1 MLKNFAVSDKFCN
14 FVADL
19 CKSDNSQNVK
29 TVKKLNK
36 TNGSIR
42 KNQKKRRRT
51 GVHHRSWPFRLHQQR
66 QQIGEVLGKKVNVQE
81 FQELV
86 DEYQEV
92 LKMTQG
98 VDNFSEEQLNS
109 IKDEV
114 WNSFV
119 NEQIIQAEAA
129 KIGLTVTDEELQ
141 NMMKEG
147 TNPMLLRSPFVNQ
160 QTGRFD
166 ATMLTKFLDDYKK
179 NASNPQLSESYDR
192 IYKYWQFIEKQLR
205 QQTLAQKYQA
215 LLGNAMLSN
224 PVSAKMA
231 FEGQNQESNILLAS
245 IAYSSIN
252 DNDVK
257 VDDSDLKAK
266 YEEQKEMFKQ
276 TVETRDIKYVDFQV
290 EASAA
295 DRKALMTTMQEA
307 STKLQSGANPAE
319 VVRKAQSQ
327 FPYTGIAA
335 TKRAYPSDI
344 AAKLDS
350 MSVGQTT
357 APFESKG
364 DNTLNVVK
372 LISKVQMPDSIEYR
386 QIQVG
391 GATIEAARKT
401 ADSIYT
407 ALKAGADFEAIAKK
421 YGQTAQKQ
429 WLTSAMY
436 ENSASMDEDS
446 KNYLNA
452 INTLSVNDLKNIE
465 FSQGNIVLQVT
476 NRKAM
481 VDKYDVAV
489 VKHTIDF
496 SKATYSEAYNKFSQ
510 YVSENKTLEEL
521 EKNAAKFGFKVQ
533 ERRDMFNSEHNVA
546 GLRSTRETM
555 KWIFDAK
562 VGEVSPL
569 YECGN
574 NDNLL
579 VVALTG
585 IHPVGYRSLEA
596 VKEMVKAEVI
606 RDKKFEQIKTKLAGV
621 ADIAAAK
628 AKGARIDSVNQITFT
643 APVFVQATGASE
655 PALSGAV
662 AAAKQ
667 GEFSKSLVKGNGG
680 AYLFQVLK
688 KAAREGVKFDEKATE
703 KMLGQQAAQAA
714 SRFMQELYQKA
725 GVVDNRYL
733 FF

>member
-1 MLKNFAVSDKFCN
+1 MAALGK
-14 FVADL
+14 
-19 CKSDNSQNVK
+19 
-29 TVKKLNK
+29 
-36 TNGSIR
+36 IR
-42 KNQKKRRRT
+42 KR
-51 GVHHRSWPFRLHQQR
+51 GVALVIIIGLGLFAFIAEEAFRSCEATKNQQR
-66 QQIGEVLGKKVNVQE
+66 QQIGEVLGNKINVQE
-81 FQELV
+81 FQALV

-92 LKMTQG
+92 VKMSQG
-98 VDNFSEEQLNS
+98 VDNLSEEQLNS
-109 IKDEV
+109 LKDEV

-119 NEQIIQAEAA
+119 NEQIVKSEAD

-147 TNPMLLRSPFVNQ
+147 TNPMLMRTPFVNQ
-160 QTGRFD
+160 HTGRFD
-166 ATMLTKFLDDYKK
+166 VTMLTKFLADYKK
-179 NASNPQLSESYDR
+179 NASNPQMAESYQR

-215 LLGNAMLSN
+215 LIANAMLTN
-224 PVSAKMA
+224 PVSAKKA
-231 FEGQNQESNILLAS
+231 FEGQNQESDVQLAS
-245 IAYSSIN
+245 IAYNTIN

-257 VDDSDLKAK
+257 IDEKELKAK
-266 YEEQKEMFKQ
+266 YDEQKEMYKQ
-276 TVETRDIKYVDFQV
+276 TVETRDIKYVSYQV
-290 EASAA
+290 VASAA
-295 DRKALMTTMQEA
+295 DRKALMTTMQDA
-307 STKLQSGANPAE
+307 SNKLQSGATPAE

-357 APFESKG
+357 APFETKF

-372 LISKVQMPDSIEYR
+372 LISKTMMPDSIEYR

-391 GATIEAARKT
+391 GETVEAARKT

-407 ALKAGADFEAIAKK
+407 ALKAGADFDEIAKK

-436 ENSASMDEDS
+436 ENSNTMDEES
-446 KNYLNA
+446 KNYLNS
-452 INTLSVNDLKNIE
+452 INTLGVNELKNLE

-476 NRKAM
+476 ARKAM
-481 VDKYDVAV
+481 VEKYDVAV
-489 VKHTIDF
+489 IKHTIDF
-496 SKATYSEAYNKFSQ
+496 SKDTYSEAYNKFSQ
-510 YVSENKTLEEL
+510 YVSENKTIADL
-521 EKNAAKFGFKVQ
+521 EKNAAKFGFRVQ
-533 ERRDMFNSEHNVA
+533 ERKDLFNSEHNVV
-546 GLRSTRETM
+546 GLRSTREAM

-562 VGEVSPL
+562 DGEVSPL

-585 IHPVGYRSLEA
+585 IHPVGYRSLDA
-596 VKEMVKAEVI
+596 VKEMVKSEVL
-606 RDKKFEQIKTKLAGV
+606 RDKKFEQIKAKFAGV
-621 ADIAAAK
+621 ADIEAAK
-628 AKGARIDSVNQITFT
+628 AKGARIDSVNQVTFS

-655 PALSGAV
+655 PALSGAI
-662 AAAKQ
+662 AASKQ
-667 GEFSKSLVKGNGG
+667 GDFSKSLVKGNGG
-680 AYLFQVLK
+680 AYLFKVLK
-688 KAAREGVKFDEKATE
+688 KADREGVKYDEKSTE
-703 KMLGQQAAQAA
+703 QMLKQQAVQAA
-714 SRFMQELYQKA
+714 SRFIQELYQKA
-725 GVVDNRYL
+725 NVVDNRYL

>member
-1 MLKNFAVSDKFCN
+1 MAALGK
-14 FVADL
+14 
-19 CKSDNSQNVK
+19 
-29 TVKKLNK
+29 
-36 TNGSIR
+36 IR
-42 KNQKKRRRT
+42 KR
-51 GVHHRSWPFRLHQQR
+51 GVALVIIIGLGLFAFIAEEAFRSCEATKNQQR
-66 QQIGEVLGKKVNVQE
+66 QQIGEVLGNKINVQE
-81 FQELV
+81 FQALV

-92 LKMTQG
+92 VKMSQG
-98 VDNFSEEQLNS
+98 VDNLSEEQLNS
-109 IKDEV
+109 LKDEV

-119 NEQIIQAEAA
+119 NEQIVKSEAD

-147 TNPMLLRSPFVNQ
+147 TNPMLMRTPFVNQ

-166 ATMLTKFLDDYKK
+166 VTMLTKFLADYKK
-179 NASNPQLSESYDR
+179 NASNPQMAESYQR

-215 LLGNAMLSN
+215 LIANAMLTN
-224 PVSAKMA
+224 PVSAKKA
-231 FEGQNQESNILLAS
+231 FEGQNQESDVLLAS
-245 IAYSSIN
+245 IAYNTIN

-257 VDDSDLKAK
+257 IDEKELKAK
-266 YEEQKEMFKQ
+266 YDEQKEMYKQ
-276 TVETRDIKYVDFQV
+276 TVETRDIKYVSYQV
-290 EASAA
+290 VASAA
-295 DRKALMTTMQEA
+295 DRKALMTTMQDA
-307 STKLQSGANPAE
+307 SNKLQSGATPAE

-357 APFESKG
+357 APFETKF

-372 LISKVQMPDSIEYR
+372 LISKTMMPDSIEYR

-391 GATIEAARKT
+391 GETVEAARKT

-407 ALKAGADFEAIAKK
+407 ALKAGADFDEIAKK

-436 ENSASMDEDS
+436 ENSNTMDEES
-446 KNYLNA
+446 KNYLNS
-452 INTLSVNDLKNIE
+452 INTLGVNELKNLE

-476 NRKAM
+476 ARKAM
-481 VDKYDVAV
+481 VEKYDVAV
-489 VKHTIDF
+489 IKHTIDF
-496 SKATYSEAYNKFSQ
+496 SKDTYSEAYNKFSQ
-510 YVSENKTLEEL
+510 YVSENKTIADL
-521 EKNAAKFGFKVQ
+521 EKNAAKFGFRVQ
-533 ERRDMFNSEHNVA
+533 ERKDLFNSEHNVV
-546 GLRSTRETM
+546 GLRSTREAM

-562 VGEVSPL
+562 DGEVSPL

-585 IHPVGYRSLEA
+585 IHPVGYRSLDA
-596 VKEMVKAEVI
+596 VKEMVKSEVL
-606 RDKKFEQIKTKLAGV
+606 RDKKFEQIKAKFAGV
-621 ADIAAAK
+621 ADIEAAK
-628 AKGARIDSVNQITFT
+628 AKGARIDSVNQVTFS

-655 PALSGAV
+655 PALSGAI
-662 AAAKQ
+662 AASKQ
-667 GEFSKSLVKGNGG
+667 GDFSKSLVKGNGG
-680 AYLFQVLK
+680 AYLFKVLK
-688 KAAREGVKFDEKATE
+688 KANREGVKYDEKATE
-703 KMLGQQAAQAA
+703 QMLKQQAVQAA
-714 SRFMQELYQKA
+714 SRFIQELYQKA
-725 GVVDNRYL
+725 NVVDNRYL

>member
-1 MLKNFAVSDKFCN
+1 MAALGK
-14 FVADL
+14 
-19 CKSDNSQNVK
+19 
-29 TVKKLNK
+29 
-36 TNGSIR
+36 IR
-42 KNQKKRRRT
+42 KR
-51 GVHHRSWPFRLHQQR
+51 GVALVIIIGLGLFAFIAEEAFRSCEATKNQQR
-66 QQIGEVLGKKVNVQE
+66 QQIGEVLGNKINVQE
-81 FQELV
+81 FQTLV

-92 LKMTQG
+92 VKMSQG
-98 VDNFSEEQLNS
+98 VDNLSEEQLNS
-109 IKDEV
+109 LKDEV

-119 NEQIIQAEAA
+119 NEQIVKSEAD

-147 TNPMLLRSPFVNQ
+147 TNPMLMRTPFVNQ

-166 ATMLTKFLDDYKK
+166 VTMLTKFLADYKK
-179 NASNPQLSESYDR
+179 NASNPQMAESYQR

-215 LLGNAMLSN
+215 LIANAMLTN
-224 PVSAKMA
+224 PVSAKKA
-231 FEGQNQESNILLAS
+231 FEGQNQESDVQLAS
-245 IAYSSIN
+245 IAYNTIN

-257 VDDSDLKAK
+257 IDEKELKAK
-266 YEEQKEMFKQ
+266 YDEQKEMYKQ
-276 TVETRDIKYVDFQV
+276 TVETRDIKYVSYQV
-290 EASAA
+290 VASAA
-295 DRKALMTTMQEA
+295 DRKALMTTMQDA
-307 STKLQSGANPAE
+307 SNKLQSGATPAE

-357 APFESKG
+357 APFETKF

-372 LISKVQMPDSIEYR
+372 LISKTMMPDSIEYR

-391 GATIEAARKT
+391 GETVEAARKT

-407 ALKAGADFEAIAKK
+407 ALKAGADFEEIAKK

-436 ENSASMDEDS
+436 ENSNTMDEES
-446 KNYLNA
+446 KNYLNS
-452 INTLSVNDLKNIE
+452 INTLGVNELKNLE

-476 NRKAM
+476 ARKAM
-481 VDKYDVAV
+481 VEKYDVAV
-489 VKHTIDF
+489 IKHTIDF
-496 SKATYSEAYNKFSQ
+496 SKDTYSEAYNKFSQ
-510 YVSENKTLEEL
+510 YVSENKTIADL
-521 EKNAAKFGFKVQ
+521 EKNAAKFGFRVQ
-533 ERRDMFNSEHNVA
+533 ERKDLFNSEHNVV
-546 GLRSTRETM
+546 GLRSTREAM

-562 VGEVSPL
+562 DGEVSPL

-585 IHPVGYRSLEA
+585 IHPVGYRSLDA
-596 VKEMVKAEVI
+596 VKEMVKSEVL
-606 RDKKFEQIKTKLAGV
+606 RDKKFEQIKAKFAGV
-621 ADIAAAK
+621 ADIEAAK
-628 AKGARIDSVNQITFT
+628 AKGARIDSVNQVTFS

-655 PALSGAV
+655 PALSGAI
-662 AAAKQ
+662 AASKQ
-667 GEFSKSLVKGNGG
+667 GDFSKSLVKGNGG
-680 AYLFQVLK
+680 AYLFKVLK
-688 KAAREGVKFDEKATE
+688 KADREGVKYDEKSTE
-703 KMLGQQAAQAA
+703 QMLKQQAVQAA
-714 SRFMQELYQKA
+714 SRFIQELYQKA
-725 GVVDNRYL
+725 NVVDNRYL

>member
-1 MLKNFAVSDKFCN
+1 MAALGK
-14 FVADL
+14 
-19 CKSDNSQNVK
+19 
-29 TVKKLNK
+29 
-36 TNGSIR
+36 IR
-42 KNQKKRRRT
+42 KR
-51 GVHHRSWPFRLHQQR
+51 GVALVIIIGLGLFAFIAEEAFRSCEATKNQQR
-66 QQIGEVLGKKVNVQE
+66 QQIGEVLGNKINVQE
-81 FQELV
+81 FQALV

-92 LKMTQG
+92 IKMSQG
-98 VDNFSEEQLNS
+98 VDNLSEEQLNS
-109 IKDEV
+109 LKDEV
-114 WNSFV
+114 WNTFV
-119 NEQIIQAEAA
+119 NEQIVKSEAD

-147 TNPMLLRSPFVNQ
+147 TNPMLMRTPFVNQ

-166 ATMLTKFLDDYKK
+166 VTMLTKFLADYKK
-179 NASNPQLSESYDR
+179 NASNPQMAESYQR

-215 LLGNAMLSN
+215 LIANAMLTN
-224 PVSAKMA
+224 PVSAKKA
-231 FEGQNQESNILLAS
+231 FEGQNQESDVLLAS
-245 IAYSSIN
+245 IAYNTIN

-257 VDDSDLKAK
+257 IDEKELKAK
-266 YEEQKEMFKQ
+266 YDEQKEMYKQ
-276 TVETRDIKYVDFQV
+276 TVETRDIKYVSYQV
-290 EASAA
+290 VASAA
-295 DRKALMTTMQEA
+295 DRKALMTTMQDA
-307 STKLQSGANPAE
+307 SNKLQSGATPAE

-357 APFESKG
+357 APFETKF

-372 LISKVQMPDSIEYR
+372 LISKTMMPDSIEYR

-391 GATIEAARKT
+391 GETVEAARKT

-407 ALKAGADFEAIAKK
+407 ALKTGADFEEIAKK

-436 ENSASMDEDS
+436 ENSNTMDEES
-446 KNYLNA
+446 KNYLNS
-452 INTLSVNDLKNIE
+452 INTLGVNELKNLE

-476 NRKAM
+476 ARKAM
-481 VDKYDVAV
+481 VEKYDVAV
-489 VKHTIDF
+489 IKHTIDF
-496 SKATYSEAYNKFSQ
+496 SKDTYSEAYNKFSQ
-510 YVSENKTLEEL
+510 YVSENKTLADL
-521 EKNAAKFGFKVQ
+521 EKNAAKFGFRVQ
-533 ERRDMFNSEHNVA
+533 ERKDLFNSEHNVV
-546 GLRSTRETM
+546 GLRSTREAM

-562 VGEVSPL
+562 DGEVSPL

-585 IHPVGYRSLEA
+585 IHPVGYRSLDA
-596 VKEMVKAEVI
+596 VKEMVKSEVL
-606 RDKKFEQIKTKLAGV
+606 RDKKFEQIKAKFAGV
-621 ADIAAAK
+621 ADIEAAK
-628 AKGARIDSVNQITFT
+628 AKGARIDSVNQVTFS

-655 PALSGAV
+655 PALSGAI
-662 AAAKQ
+662 AASKQ
-667 GEFSKSLVKGNGG
+667 GDFSKSLVKGNGG
-680 AYLFQVLK
+680 AYLFKVLK
-688 KAAREGVKFDEKATE
+688 KADREGVKYDEKSTE
-703 KMLGQQAAQAA
+703 QMLKQQAVQAA
-714 SRFMQELYQKA
+714 SRFIQELYQKA
-725 GVVDNRYL
+725 NVVDNRYL

>member
-1 MLKNFAVSDKFCN
+1 MAALGK
-14 FVADL
+14 
-19 CKSDNSQNVK
+19 
-29 TVKKLNK
+29 
-36 TNGSIR
+36 IR
-42 KNQKKRRRT
+42 KR
-51 GVHHRSWPFRLHQQR
+51 GVALVIIIGLGLFAFIAEEAFRSCEATKNQQR
-66 QQIGEVLGKKVNVQE
+66 QQIGEVLGNKINVQE
-81 FQELV
+81 FQTLV

-92 LKMTQG
+92 VKMSQG
-98 VDNFSEEQLNS
+98 VDNLSEEQLNS
-109 IKDEV
+109 LKDEV

-119 NEQIIQAEAA
+119 NEQIVKSEAD

-147 TNPMLLRSPFVNQ
+147 TNPMLMRTPFVNQ

-166 ATMLTKFLDDYKK
+166 VTMLTKFLADYKK
-179 NASNPQLSESYDR
+179 NASNPQMAESYQR

-215 LLGNAMLSN
+215 LIANAMLTN
-224 PVSAKMA
+224 PVSAKKA
-231 FEGQNQESNILLAS
+231 FEGQNQESDVQLAS
-245 IAYSSIN
+245 IAYNTIN

-257 VDDSDLKAK
+257 IDEKELKAK
-266 YEEQKEMFKQ
+266 YDEQKEMYKQ
-276 TVETRDIKYVDFQV
+276 TVETRDIKYVSYQV
-290 EASAA
+290 VASAA
-295 DRKALMTTMQEA
+295 DRKALMTTMQDA
-307 STKLQSGANPAE
+307 SNKLQSGATPAE

-357 APFESKG
+357 APFETKF

-372 LISKVQMPDSIEYR
+372 LISKTMMPDSIEYR

-391 GATIEAARKT
+391 GETVEAARKT

-407 ALKAGADFEAIAKK
+407 ALKAGADFDEIAKK

-436 ENSASMDEDS
+436 ENSNTMDEES
-446 KNYLNA
+446 KNYLNS
-452 INTLSVNDLKNIE
+452 INTLGVNELKNLE

-476 NRKAM
+476 ARKAM
-481 VDKYDVAV
+481 VEKYDVAV
-489 VKHTIDF
+489 IKHTIDF
-496 SKATYSEAYNKFSQ
+496 SKDTYSEAYNKFSQ
-510 YVSENKTLEEL
+510 YVSENKTIADL
-521 EKNAAKFGFKVQ
+521 EKNAAKFGFRVQ
-533 ERRDMFNSEHNVA
+533 ERKDLFNSEHNVV
-546 GLRSTRETM
+546 GLRSTREAM

-562 VGEVSPL
+562 DGEVSPL

-585 IHPVGYRSLEA
+585 IHPVGYRSLDA
-596 VKEMVKAEVI
+596 VKEMVKSEVL
-606 RDKKFEQIKTKLAGV
+606 RDKKFEQIKAKFAGV
-621 ADIAAAK
+621 ADIEAAK
-628 AKGARIDSVNQITFT
+628 AKGARIDSVNQVTFS

-655 PALSGAV
+655 PALSGAI
-662 AAAKQ
+662 AASKQ
-667 GEFSKSLVKGNGG
+667 GDFSKSLVKGNGG
-680 AYLFQVLK
+680 AYLFKVLK
-688 KAAREGVKFDEKATE
+688 KADREGVKYDEKTTE
-703 KMLGQQAAQAA
+703 QMLKQQAVQAA
-714 SRFMQELYQKA
+714 SRFIQELYQKA
-725 GVVDNRYL
+725 NVVDNRYL

>member
-1 MLKNFAVSDKFCN
+1 MAALGK
-14 FVADL
+14 
-19 CKSDNSQNVK
+19 
-29 TVKKLNK
+29 
-36 TNGSIR
+36 IR
-42 KNQKKRRRT
+42 KR
-51 GVHHRSWPFRLHQQR
+51 GVALVIIIGLGLFAFIAEEAFRSCEATKNQQR
-66 QQIGEVLGKKVNVQE
+66 QQIGEVLGNKINVQE
-81 FQELV
+81 FQTLV

-92 LKMTQG
+92 VKMSQG
-98 VDNFSEEQLNS
+98 VDNLSEEQLNS
-109 IKDEV
+109 LKDEV

-119 NEQIIQAEAA
+119 NEQIVKSEAD

-147 TNPMLLRSPFVNQ
+147 TNPMLMRTPFVNQ

-166 ATMLTKFLDDYKK
+166 VTMLTKFLADYKK
-179 NASNPQLSESYDR
+179 NASNPQMAESYQR

-215 LLGNAMLSN
+215 LIANAMLTN
-224 PVSAKMA
+224 PVSAKKA
-231 FEGQNQESNILLAS
+231 FEGQNQESDVLLAS
-245 IAYSSIN
+245 IAYNTIN

-257 VDDSDLKAK
+257 IDEKELKAK
-266 YEEQKEMFKQ
+266 YDEQKEMYKQ
-276 TVETRDIKYVDFQV
+276 TVETRDIKYVSYQV
-290 EASAA
+290 VASAA
-295 DRKALMTTMQEA
+295 DRKALMTTMQDA
-307 STKLQSGANPAE
+307 SNKLQSGATPAE

-357 APFESKG
+357 APFETKF

-372 LISKVQMPDSIEYR
+372 LISKTMMPDSIEYR

-391 GATIEAARKT
+391 GETVEAARKT

-407 ALKAGADFEAIAKK
+407 ALKAGADFDEIAKK

-436 ENSASMDEDS
+436 ENSNTMDEES
-446 KNYLNA
+446 KNYLNS
-452 INTLSVNDLKNIE
+452 INTLGVNELKNLE

-476 NRKAM
+476 ARKAM
-481 VDKYDVAV
+481 VEKYDVAV
-489 VKHTIDF
+489 IKHTIDF
-496 SKATYSEAYNKFSQ
+496 SKDTYSEAYNKFSQ
-510 YVSENKTLEEL
+510 YVSENKTLADL
-521 EKNAAKFGFKVQ
+521 EKNAAKFGFRVQ
-533 ERRDMFNSEHNVA
+533 ERKDLFNSEHNVV
-546 GLRSTRETM
+546 GLRSTREAM

-562 VGEVSPL
+562 DGEVSPL

-585 IHPVGYRSLEA
+585 VHPVGYRSLDA
-596 VKEMVKAEVI
+596 VKEMVKSEVL
-606 RDKKFEQIKTKLAGV
+606 RDKKFEQIKAKFAGV
-621 ADIAAAK
+621 ADIEAAK
-628 AKGARIDSVNQITFT
+628 AKGARIDSVNQVTFS

-655 PALSGAV
+655 PALSGAI
-662 AAAKQ
+662 AASKQ
-667 GEFSKSLVKGNGG
+667 GDFSKSLVKGNGG
-680 AYLFQVLK
+680 AYLFKVLK
-688 KAAREGVKFDEKATE
+688 KANREGVKYDEKATE
-703 KMLGQQAAQAA
+703 QMLKQQAVQAA
-714 SRFMQELYQKA
+714 SRFIQELYQKA
-725 GVVDNRYL
+725 NVVDNRYL